1 MSKNPFVVLGVS
13 ENASQNE
20 IYQAYVDLRNYYSDL
35 RFKEGEEGADAAEKY
50 AEVEEAYAQASEIVK
65 GRTYVNDFGSPIQR
79 VEQLLKE
86 NDLEEAQRILDSV
99 SYRNDEWHYL
109 QAAVYYKKGWLD
121 DSRKQLELA
130 LSLSPGNEKYK
141 KTLNELNGGSGK
153 QEQKTEQRPFT
164 NNPYESPRNYRPEEY
179 SRSYRNRSDSDTAC
193 NICSG
198 LVCADC
204 CCECMGGDL
213 ISCC

>member
-13 ENASQNE
+13 ENATQNE
-20 IYQAYVDLRNYYSDL
+20 IYQAYTDLRNYYSDL
-35 RFKEGEEGADAAEKY
+35 RFREGEEGADAARKY
-50 AEVEEAYAQASEIVK
+50 AEVEEAYAQAMETIK
-65 GRTYVNDFGSPIQR
+65 GRAFVNDYGSPTQR
-79 VEQLLKE
+79 VEELLKE
-86 NDLEEAQRILDSV
+86 NDLEEAQRILDGV

-109 QAAVYYKKGWLD
+109 QAAVFYKKGWLD

-130 LSLSPGNEKYK
+130 LSLSPNNEKYK
-141 KTLNELNGGSGK
+141 KTLNELNGGAPK
-153 QEQKTEQRPFT
+153 QEQNNQRPNT
-164 NNPYESPRNYRPEEY
+164 GSPYESPRNYRPEDY
-179 SRSYRNRSDSDTAC
+179 SRSYRNRSETDTAC

-198 LVCADC
+198 LICADC